1 VKQEREEYRKQ
12 TAQLDARDFVF
23 IDETGIDTRL
33 VRRYAR
39 ASGGARAH
47 GSVPFGSYERLT
59 VLGALSL
66 EGLLAPM
73 TTKAATD
80 TDVFLAYLDQV
91 LIPELVAKKP
101 GATVIMD
108 NLKPHRAVAVKEK
121 LEAAGLKLR
130 YLPPYSPD
138 FSPIEPAWSKI
149 KTLLRS
155 AAARTRETL
164 EAALLPALDA
174 ISPQDAA
181 GFFTHCGYILPAH

>member
-1 VKQEREEYRKQ
+1 MKQERKEFREQ

-39 ASGGARAH
+39 ASGGARAQ

-59 VLGALSL
+59 VLGALGVD
-66 EGLLAPM
+66 GLLAPM
-73 TTKAATD
+73 TTPAATD

-101 GATVIMD
+101 GAMVIMD
-108 NLKPHRAVAVKEK
+108 NLKPHKVAAVKEK

-149 KTLLRS
+149 KTLLRT
-155 AAARTRETL
+155 AAARTREAL

-181 GFFTHCGYILPAH
+181 GFFAHCGYVLPVH

>member
-1 VKQEREEYRKQ
+1 M
-12 TAQLDARDFVF
+12 
-23 IDETGIDTRL
+23 
-33 VRRYAR
+33 RRYAR

-59 VLGALSL
+59 VLGALGV

-73 TTKAATD
+73 TTTAATD

-108 NLKPHRAVAVKEK
+108 NLKPHKVAAVKEK

-155 AAARTRETL
+155 AAARTREAL
-164 EAALLPALDA
+164 EAALLAALDA

-181 GFFTHCGYILPAH
+181 GFFAHCGYILPAH